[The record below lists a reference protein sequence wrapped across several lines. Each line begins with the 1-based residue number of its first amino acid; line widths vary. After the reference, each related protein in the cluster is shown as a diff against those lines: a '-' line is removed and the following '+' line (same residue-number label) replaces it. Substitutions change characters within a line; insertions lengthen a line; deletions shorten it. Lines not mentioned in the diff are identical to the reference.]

1 MKLRSNLKQSLFS
14 AVKGVVVGYYKDP
27 KKAIEFGKDAV
38 DAKLVGSDR
47 VKYLL
52 ERYGTKKNLLIG
64 GTALAAGTG
73 GLMLYRKNRE
83 KKSN

>member
-1 MKLRSNLKQSLFS
+1 MKLKSNLRQSLFS

-27 KKAIEFGKDAV
+27 KKVVGFGKEAA

-73 GLMLYRKNRE
+73 GLMLYKKNKER
-83 KKSN
+83 